1 MPTKIN
7 AADTLK
13 IRVLTIWLAGAA
25 ETADIYEITFQ
36 FTRFSGGNSKG
47 DY

>member
-7 AADTLK
+7 AAETLK
-13 IRVLTIWLAGAA
+13 IKALTIWLAGAA

-36 FTRFSGGNSKG
+36 FAWISGGNSKG

>member
-7 AADTLK
+7 AAETLK
-13 IRVLTIWLAGAA
+13 IKALTIWLAGAA
-25 ETADIYEITFQ
+25 ETADIYEITFP
-36 FTRFSGGNSKG
+36 FTWISGGNSKG

>member
-36 FTRFSGGNSKG
+36 FTWISGGNSKG